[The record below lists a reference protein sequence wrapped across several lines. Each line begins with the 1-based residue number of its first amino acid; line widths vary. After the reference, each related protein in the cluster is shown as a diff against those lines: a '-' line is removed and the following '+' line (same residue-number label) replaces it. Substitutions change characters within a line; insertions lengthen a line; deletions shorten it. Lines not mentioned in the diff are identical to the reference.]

1 MAANKDWHGPRRHER
16 LLVSRTTLP
25 TRQTGASICPRPAI
39 RTRSTTRSI
48 EHDDLGQA
56 LVTLPLAVVEGG
68 AEVVAWAASETII
81 PVAEHLI
88 EAFSSSPEAEAP
100 VLDIPSSPEETSMHV
115 EGVAHEEM
123 P

>member
-1 MAANKDWHGPRRHER
+1 MSE
-16 LLVSRTTLP
+16 
-25 TRQTGASICPRPAI
+25 TRDPNEIYDPP
-39 RTRSTTRSI
+39 I

-56 LVTLPLAVVEGG
+56 LLTLPLAVVEGG

-100 VLDIPSSPEETSMHV
+100 VLDIPTSPEETSMHV